1 MSVPVTGREDQRRLN
16 ILMLGRQGSGK
27 GTQATRLASRL
38 GIPWVSTGEMFRQA
52 AMEGTEFGLMAKRYM
67 EAGELVPDDV
77 TVEVVRE
84 RLSKPD
90 AQRGLILD
98 GFPRTRSQAEALDRI
113 LGRSGVDLVI
123 NIEVPEAEA
132 RQRMIER
139 AEIEGRADDTP
150 EAIDRRLAL
159 YLEQT
164 RPLLEYYGDIVV
176 TVDGVGIIEEV
187 FERCLKEVEAAFNS
201 S

>member
-52 AMEGTEFGLMAKRYM
+52 AMEGTDFGLMAQRYM

-77 TVEVVRE
+77 TVEVVGE

-90 AQRGLILD
+90 AQRGVILG
-98 GFPRTRSQAEALDRI
+98 GFPRTRSPA
-113 LGRSGVDLVI
+113 
-123 NIEVPEAEA
+123 
-132 RQRMIER
+132 
-139 AEIEGRADDTP
+139 
-150 EAIDRRLAL
+150 
-159 YLEQT
+159 
-164 RPLLEYYGDIVV
+164 
-176 TVDGVGIIEEV
+176 
-187 FERCLKEVEAAFNS
+187 
-201 S
+201 